1 MAFEVQCSYF
11 LWITPKALQYLNKR
25 MGNVFFAYCQLSS
38 LTKNMFRDFLGELGL
53 TFAGFCVGMKKLVAF
68 TSLVPGCKNIRG
80 QKSSPYTESS
90 SQN

>member
-1 MAFEVQCSYF
+1 
-11 LWITPKALQYLNKR
+11 
-25 MGNVFFAYCQLSS
+25 MGNVFFAYRQLSS

-53 TFAGFCVGMKKLVAF
+53 FFAGFCVGMKKLVAF

-90 SQN
+90 SQNQGLAAGKRQSQEDLVVMVLF